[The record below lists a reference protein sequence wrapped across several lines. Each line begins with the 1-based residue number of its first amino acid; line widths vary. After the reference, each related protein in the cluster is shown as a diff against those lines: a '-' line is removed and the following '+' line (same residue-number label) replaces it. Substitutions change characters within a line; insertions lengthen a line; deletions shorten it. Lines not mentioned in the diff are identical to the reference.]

1 MGTYRHVLLAVD
13 FSRDSERV
21 GARALSLA
29 KDNGARLTLLH
40 VVAPVYQEP
49 LYEGIAAV
57 PLDIETQLVENAER
71 SLHDLAIKLGV
82 ADSERLVEVGTPK
95 TVILETAKAREVDL
109 IVVGSHGVHG
119 LGLLLGST
127 ANAVLHGAPC
137 DVLAVRV
144 PG

>member
-1 MGTYRHVLLAVD
+1 MGTYQHILLAVD
-13 FSRDSERV
+13 FSKDAEHV
-21 GARALSLA
+21 GARAVALA
-29 KDNGARLTLLH
+29 RQTGARLTLIH

-49 LYEGIAAV
+49 LYEGVATL
-57 PLDIETQLVENAER
+57 PLDLEAQLVDAAR
-71 SLHDLAIKLGV
+71 HSLEALAQRLGV
-82 ADSERLVEVGTPK
+82 AEAERLVEVGTPK
-95 TVILETAKAREVDL
+95 AVIVGTAAAKAADL

>member
-1 MGTYRHVLLAVD
+1 MGTYQHVLLAMD
-13 FSRDSERV
+13 FSKDADYVGTRAVALARAT
-21 GARALSLA
+21 GARV
-29 KDNGARLTLLH
+29 TLIH

-49 LYEGIAAV
+49 LYEGVATL
-57 PLDIETQLVENAER
+57 PLDLEAQLVDAAR
-71 SLHDLAIKLGV
+71 HSLEALAQRLGIPE
-82 ADSERLVEVGTPK
+82 AERLVEVGTPK
-95 TVILETAKAREVDL
+95 GVIVGTAAAKGADL

>member
-1 MGTYRHVLLAVD
+1 MGTYQHILLAVD
-13 FSRDSERV
+13 FSKDAEGV
-21 GARALSLA
+21 GARAVALA
-29 KDNGARLTLLH
+29 RQTGARLTLIH

-49 LYEGIAAV
+49 LYEGVATL
-57 PLDIETQLVENAER
+57 PLDLEAQLVDAARR
-71 SLHDLAIKLGV
+71 SLEALAQRLGV
-82 ADSERLVEVGTPK
+82 AEAERLVEVGTPK
-95 TVILETAKAREVDL
+95 AVIVGTAAAKAADL

>member
-1 MGTYRHVLLAVD
+1 MGIYQHILLAVD
-13 FSRDSERV
+13 FSSDAGHV
-21 GARALSLA
+21 GNRAVELARLS
-29 KDNGARLTLLH
+29 GARLTLLH

-49 LYEGIAAV
+49 LYEGVTAL
-57 PLDIETQLVENAER
+57 PLDLEEQLVREAVR
-71 SLHDLAIKLGV
+71 SLDALAQRLGV
-82 ADSERLVEVGTPK
+82 PEAERLVEIGSPK
-95 TVILETAKAREVDL
+95 GVILSTAAAKGADL

-127 ANAVLHGAPC
+127 ANAVLHGALC